1 MKKAPTVLSGIFVA
15 TAVLIL
21 MTGCGGGS
29 EETSSATETE
39 TETDASAVAEV
50 EPAVLELSPEAVA
63 LLAMADLADGTEDH
77 VVEKCASCGLGM
89 DGNAENAVTVG
100 DYEMHFCSDTCSRRF
115 EENAE
120 ATVLAL
126 PQP

>member
-21 MTGCGGGS
+21 MTGCGGGY
-29 EETSSATETE
+29 EETSSETE
-39 TETDASAVAEV
+39 ADASAVAVAEV

-89 DGNAENAVTVG
+89 EGNAEHAVTVG

-115 EENAE
+115 EENVE
-120 ATVLAL
+120 ATILKL

>member
-1 MKKAPTVLSGIFVA
+1 MMKKAATVLSGVFVV

-21 MTGCGGGS
+21 MTGCGGAS
-29 EETSSATETE
+29 EETSSATEA
-39 TETDASAVAEV
+39 DASAVVEV
-50 EPAVLELSPEAVA
+50 EPVALELSPEAVA

-100 DYEMHFCSDTCSRRF
+100 EYEMHFCSDTCSRRF
-115 EENAE
+115 EEDAE
-120 ATVLAL
+120 ASILKL